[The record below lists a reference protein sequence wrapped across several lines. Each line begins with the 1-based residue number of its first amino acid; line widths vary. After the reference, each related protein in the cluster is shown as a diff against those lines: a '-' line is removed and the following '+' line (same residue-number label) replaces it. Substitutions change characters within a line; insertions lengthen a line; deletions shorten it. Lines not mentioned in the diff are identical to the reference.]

1 MSEKA
6 KKKFDT
12 CSPMINP
19 FYFIHAQLH
28 VKCQENNEPSPE
40 HKTDHATQTT
50 DRNHRW
56 TTDKGDY

>member
-1 MSEKA
+1 
-6 KKKFDT
+6 
-12 CSPMINP
+12 MINP

-50 DRNHRW
+50 DKNHRW